1 MDMLADCLDRSTGRR
16 HCFNPGVHMWATSH
30 QATYMAH
37 TQQQRRA
44 VWCHEVSTAM
54 HAKGTALHS
63 RQFILTAPA
72 PMLAGKRP

>member
-1 MDMLADCLDRSTGRR
+1 
-16 HCFNPGVHMWATSH
+16 
-30 QATYMAH
+30 MAH

-63 RQFILTAPA
+63 RQLLLTVSV